1 MKKEATI
8 TQQTMDY
15 ITMFR
20 YVFNPVLPSVLSYM
34 SLNRSVEMDEVEQM
48 QYRTIAIRKPTESKR
63 DYNAR
68 LFAEYHRMD
77 LGKWLYP
84 LY

>member
-34 SLNRSVEMDEVEQM
+34 GLNRSVEMDEVEQT
-48 QYRTIAIRKPTESKR
+48 QYRTIAIRKPTESK
-63 DYNAR
+63 
-68 LFAEYHRMD
+68 
-77 LGKWLYP
+77 
-84 LY
+84 

>member
-15 ITMFR
+15 VTMFR
-20 YVFNPVLPSVLSYM
+20 YVLDDVLPSVLSYICII
-34 SLNRSVEMDEVEQM
+34 NRSLEMDEVEQA
-48 QYRTIAIRKPTESKR
+48 QYRTIAIRKPNESKR

-68 LFAEYHRMD
+68 LFAEYHRSD
-77 LGKWLYP
+77 LSK
-84 LY
+84 